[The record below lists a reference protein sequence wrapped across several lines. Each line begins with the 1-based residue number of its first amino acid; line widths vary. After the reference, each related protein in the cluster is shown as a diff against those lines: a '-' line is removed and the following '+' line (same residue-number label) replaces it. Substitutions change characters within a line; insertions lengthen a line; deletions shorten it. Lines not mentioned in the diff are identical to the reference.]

1 MMTSSVVIVGTFV
14 LGSLLGVLFKAFHAG
29 RE

>member
-1 MMTSSVVIVGTFV
+1 MLTSSVVIVGTLV
-14 LGSLLGVLFKAFHAG
+14 LGSLLGVLFKLPYAG